1 MNSAFVLLLTKSK
14 LIHQYKYKYKDR
26 KKLNCN
32 FFILFFIVYY
42 IFFWKNSC
50 ESKKIVKIALLNYF

>member
-32 FFILFFIVYY
+32 FFYFILHSVLYFFLEKFV
-42 IFFWKNSC
+42 
-50 ESKKIVKIALLNYF
+50 